1 MPCYVRSVS
10 EPAREPGP
18 EQGLGP
24 DDPGLRGRDLLGLGG
39 MLVGAVV
46 AGTLLGLLLDHVA
59 GTSPAFTVVG
69 VFLGMAFGA
78 LGFALRVRAA
88 VR

>member
-1 MPCYVRSVS
+1 MP
-10 EPAREPGP
+10 EPG
-18 EQGLGP
+18 EQSV
-24 DDPGLRGRDLLGLGG
+24 DEGLRGRDLIGLGG
-39 MLVGAVV
+39 LLVGAIV
-46 AGTLLGLLLDHVA
+46 AGTLLGLLVDHVA

-88 VR
+88 MR